1 MTRELISRM
10 SWEPEIFTI
19 SAGLFIA
26 VGGKTV
32 HVRTYGEW
40 RWSLV
45 VRGGEFGMEG
55 RRGDVISY
63 ERLSWWQS
71 YQVHRASRAFRVAA

>member
-1 MTRELISRM
+1 MTAELIRRM
-10 SWEPEIFTI
+10 RYEPELFTI
-19 SAGLFIA
+19 VDGFFIQ

-32 HVRTYGEW
+32 LVRTFGKW
-40 RWSLV
+40 GWTLI

-71 YQVHRASRAFRVAA
+71 WQVYRAARAFRVHR

>member
-1 MTRELISRM
+1 MTGELIRRM
-10 SWEPEIFTI
+10 RWEPELFTL
-19 SAGLFIA
+19 ADLLFIK
-26 VGGKTV
+26 VGGVTV
-32 HVRTYGEW
+32 LVRTYGEW

-71 YQVHRASRAFRVAA
+71 YQVYRAARLFRVAP